1 MVDPVQVGQG
11 SRLGAAAGPRSAGGA
26 VGVPWLL
33 WVLAVAVEVGCGG
46 RQREG
51 RGR

>member
-1 MVDPVQVGQG
+1 MM
-11 SRLGAAAGPRSAGGA
+11 AAAGPRSAGGA